1 VKNIFSRI
9 RSYLES
15 RKALRELPLVAATFT
30 ILDTETTGLNVDE
43 GHKIL
48 SIGAVKIKNDLIIN
62 NEILDEF
69 VNPERDIPFA
79 SRNIHYITEDKVKNK
94 PNIFQIEK
102 KINDFISNTILVGH
116 NVDFDISFI
125 KKMHQKTSLA
135 STVKKITTID
145 TILLAAGLYPSLESY
160 ELSFLCDQFRIKT
173 FDQIRHS
180 ALGDSIITARLFLF
194 LLDTAK
200 KRNNIQNIGGLMNLC
215 KQGRQIHFLM
225 KDFNKIH

>member
-1 VKNIFSRI
+1 MKNIFSRI

-15 RKALRELPLVAATFT
+15 RKAIRELPLAAATFT

-125 KKMHQKTSLA
+125 KKNVPKTSLA

-160 ELSFLCDQFRIKT
+160 ELSFLCDQFKIKT